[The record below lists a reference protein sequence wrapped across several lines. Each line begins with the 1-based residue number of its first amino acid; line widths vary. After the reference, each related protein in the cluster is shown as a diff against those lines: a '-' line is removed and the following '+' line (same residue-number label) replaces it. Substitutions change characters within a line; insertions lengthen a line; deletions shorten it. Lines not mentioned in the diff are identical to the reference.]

1 MNSVEIKYNYSVTP
15 RKALSRLASV
25 KTRIYN
31 PALPTLRKMDRDDV
45 LGKLAD
51 EHSRHT
57 TFLNEGEL
65 EYFFSSLN
73 EIFNNLFN
81 KLKRVSKTNLA
92 T

>member
-1 MNSVEIKYNYSVTP
+1 VNSVEIKYNYSVTP
-15 RKALSRLASV
+15 RKALNRLASV

-57 TFLNEGEL
+57 TFLNDGKI
-65 EYFFSSLN
+65 FFFLSLN
-73 EIFNNLFN
+73 ESFNNLLT
-81 KLKRVSKTNLA
+81 KLKGVSKTNLA